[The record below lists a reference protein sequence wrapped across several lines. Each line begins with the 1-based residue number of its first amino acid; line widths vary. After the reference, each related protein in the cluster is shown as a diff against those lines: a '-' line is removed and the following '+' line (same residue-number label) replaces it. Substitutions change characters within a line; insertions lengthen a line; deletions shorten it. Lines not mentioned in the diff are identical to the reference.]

1 MKENMYT
8 SDGTPV
14 EATTWFFVWSDPY
27 KFLDLCPLVSSSI
40 KAKAVI
46 MVPILQSYWE
56 KRISWWVQSLSED
69 V

>member
-8 SDGTPV
+8 SGGTPV

-27 KFLDLCPLVSSSI
+27 KFPDLCPLVSSSI

-46 MVPILQSYWE
+46 MVPILQSY
-56 KRISWWVQSLSED
+56 
-69 V
+69 